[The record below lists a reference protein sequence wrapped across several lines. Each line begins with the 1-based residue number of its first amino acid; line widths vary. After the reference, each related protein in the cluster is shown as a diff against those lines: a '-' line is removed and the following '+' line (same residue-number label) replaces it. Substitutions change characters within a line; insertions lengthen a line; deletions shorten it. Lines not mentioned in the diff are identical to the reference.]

1 MIQQIE
7 SPQNVVAF
15 KATGEV
21 TKNDYQTVL
30 LPAVERLVNQIDEIN
45 FLFLIDTE
53 IESFTAAAWMQDAWV
68 GLKNLSKWNRSAIVT
83 DSEKAISFTNAFS
96 YMVPGEFK
104 GFKKEAFNEAMNWV
118 EGNDAKE
125 IDNP

>member
-68 GLKNLSKWNRSAIVT
+68 GLKNLNKWNRSAIVT

-96 YMVPGEFK
+96 YIVPGEFK

-118 EGNDAKE
+118 EGNDSKE